1 MGYEFSLPKRLTTMR
16 SIISILFVFA
26 TLPLQSNTAVAAP
39 LILAEESAL
48 PDAPIRPLTRG
59 IGRGPGIKVI
69 SPADGAALA
78 SPFVLKLEFE
88 SRGGMQID
96 PDSVRV
102 AYLKA
107 TPIDLTPRLKGLIS
121 AAGINFANAE
131 APEGKHL
138 LRVTVKDIDGR
149 ETNSVVTLVIGK

>member
-1 MGYEFSLPKRLTTMR
+1 MR
-16 SIISILFVFA
+16 SIIAVLFALSTF
-26 TLPLQSNTAVAAP
+26 PLQSITAVAAP
-39 LILAEESAL
+39 LILAEEAAL
-48 PDAPIRPLTRG
+48 PDVPITPLTRG

-69 SPADGAALA
+69 SPADGVASA

-96 PDSVRV
+96 PGSVRV

-121 AAGINFANAE
+121 ATGINFANAE

-138 LRVTVKDIDGR
+138 LRVTVKDTDGR